1 MEERIIE
8 LETKLA
14 YQEDTLEQLNQIV
27 TKQQDEITVL
37 TLSLQK
43 LHQQVKQMA
52 PSNLA
57 SIDQEAPPPHY

>member
-1 MEERIIE
+1 MEKRIIE

>member
-14 YQEDTLEQLNQIV
+14 YQEDTIEQLNLIV
-27 TKQQDEITVL
+27 TKQQEDITVL

>member
-1 MEERIIE
+1 MEKRIIE

-14 YQEDTLEQLNQIV
+14 YQEDTIEQLNQIV
-27 TKQQDEITVL
+27 TNQQNELTVL

-43 LHQQVKQMA
+43 LHDQVKQMA

>member
-14 YQEDTLEQLNQIV
+14 YQEDTLEQLNLIV
-27 TKQQDEITVL
+27 TKQQEDITIL

-43 LHQQVKQMA
+43 LHQQV
-52 PSNLA
+52 
-57 SIDQEAPPPHY
+57 